1 MYMFPLFRWGNCRWL
16 AAGHSLWVAW
26 SGQYTVM
33 SQPIWCTIDW
43 LGTQQ
48 HRELGRVSRSRVLLW
63 LVTSP
68 QASPEPSN
76 HRRGWVWVFFLALNR
91 WFLHQ
96 LPSSQHPT
104 SRPLSTDFWYHTCG
118 VRANAKVEV
127 SRMPWLQRPAMC
139 SRVIMLLTK
148 WLKLENSLT
157 PPPCS
162 NTQWN
167 RWPNSGKLL
176 IKVFK
181 LMSRRKLRNSEMDK
195 KFLGYGRSGV
205 GGASMTSW
213 AENPH
218 LRTICSPFLSSLSQ
232 YWWICA
238 EVSLNRH
245 KYWTVSRWCWSQSQ
259 WVPSS
264 LPTGTE
270 SSNL

>member
-104 SRPLSTDFWYHTCG
+104 SRPLSTDFWYHICG
-118 VRANAKVEV
+118 VRANGWGIQNALTSEASHVFSSYHASDQVTKTQKFHDTTSMVKHSVEQV
-127 SRMPWLQRPAMC
+127 
-139 SRVIMLLTK
+139 T
-148 WLKLENSLT
+148 
-157 PPPCS
+157 
-162 NTQWN
+162 
-167 RWPNSGKLL
+167 
-176 IKVFK
+176 
-181 LMSRRKLRNSEMDK
+181 KLRK
-195 KFLGYGRSGV
+195 TQPLF
-205 GGASMTSW
+205 T
-213 AENPH
+213 H
-218 LRTICSPFLSSLSQ
+218 
-232 YWWICA
+232 
-238 EVSLNRH
+238 
-245 KYWTVSRWCWSQSQ
+245 
-259 WVPSS
+259 
-264 LPTGTE
+264 
-270 SSNL
+270 